1 MKKVNKIIIVL
12 IIFLLINIA
21 FANVVKAEDLD
32 SVVNEATSFIDKG
45 KGLFDSAGISTGS
58 LTQPIKPIAQAL
70 RTIGIGIILCIGAF
84 MGIKWVTAKPDE
96 QAKLKQQSIGLLVA
110 AIVVIGA
117 FTIWE
122 IVLKIV
128 SQL

>member
-1 MKKVNKIIIVL
+1 MKNMKKTAIIL
-12 IIFLLINIA
+12 ALFLLINISLLTA
-21 FANVVKAEDLD
+21 VQASPSLD
-32 SVVNEATSFIDKG
+32 SVTSEATGFIESG
-45 KGLFDSAGISTGS
+45 KNQVAGISTS
-58 LTQPIKPIAQAL
+58 EIINVLKPIASAL

-96 QAKLKQQSIGLLVA
+96 VAKLKGQSIGLLIA

-117 FTIWE
+117 YTIWS
-122 IVLKIV
+122 IALKIV

>member
-1 MKKVNKIIIVL
+1 MKNMKKTAIIL
-12 IIFLLINIA
+12 ALFLLINISLLTA
-21 FANVVKAEDLD
+21 VQASPSLD
-32 SVVNEATSFIDKG
+32 SVTSEAAGFIESGEKQA
-45 KGLFDSAGISTGS
+45 AGISTS
-58 LTQPIKPIAQAL
+58 EIINVLKPIASAL

-96 QAKLKQQSIGLLVA
+96 VAKLKGQSIGLLIA

-117 FTIWE
+117 YTIWS
-122 IVLKIV
+122 IALKIV

>member
-1 MKKVNKIIIVL
+1 MKNTKKIAIIL
-12 IIFLLINIA
+12 ALFLLINISLLT
-21 FANVVKAEDLD
+21 VVQASPSLD
-32 SVVNEATSFIDKG
+32 SVTSEATSFIERG
-45 KGLFDSAGISTGS
+45 AASGISVGEIIAV
-58 LTQPIKPIAQAL
+58 LKPIASAL

-96 QAKLKQQSIGLLVA
+96 VAKLKGQSIGLLVA

-117 FTIWE
+117 YTIWS
-122 IVLKIV
+122 IALKIV

>member
-1 MKKVNKIIIVL
+1 M
-12 IIFLLINIA
+12 IIFLVVNIVFTNIVRA
-21 FANVVKAEDLD
+21 GDLD
-32 SVVNEATSFIDKG
+32 SVVDEATGFIDKG
-45 KGLFDSAGISTGS
+45 KELFGSSSGISTGS
-58 LTQPIKPIAQAL
+58 LTEPIKPIAQAL

-84 MGIKWVTAKPDE
+84 MGIKWITAKPDE

-122 IVLKIV
+122 IVLNIV